1 MHHHTWMALPLLALI
16 ITGCAEKPKL
26 KLKPVFPVNG
36 SAFVGGKPAA
46 GAVIVLHPLPL
57 GGKTDIR
64 SRGKVD
70 ENGKFVLTTY
80 NTNDGV
86 PEGVYSVTVFWPG
99 KSARPLQ
106 DDELPPDQLEGRYSD
121 PTNSK
126 IKIHVKAPETTL
138 EPFQLR

>member
-1 MHHHTWMALPLLALI
+1 MYHRLWMALSLLTLI
-16 ITGCAEKPKL
+16 LIGCAEKPKL

-36 SAFVGGKPAA
+36 SAFVGGKPAT
-46 GAVIVLHPLPL
+46 GAAIVLHLLPL

-80 NTNDGV
+80 NTNDGA
-86 PEGVYSVTVFWPG
+86 PEGEYVVTVYWPG

-106 DDELPPDQLEGRYSD
+106 DDELPPDQLGGRYSD
-121 PTNSK
+121 PAKSK
-126 IKIHVKAPETTL
+126 IKIHIKAPETTL
-138 EPFQLR
+138 ESFQL